1 MIIQQ
6 IDPKCQENLYNHI
19 FTLSA
24 RGAGFRIKSKKQQF
38 SKCLQLLA
46 KSALVFGIN

>member
-6 IDPKCQENLYNHI
+6 FDPKCQENLYNHI
-19 FTLSA
+19 FTLSV

-46 KSALVFGIN
+46 ELPLVFGIN